1 MFTYYNTYILQVYH
15 SELLV
20 TSSSLPS
27 SLSSGCADCSGVH
40 SLNDDHGDD
49 HDYCDDRDNDHDI
62 HVYDCNCFDKSQPEK
77 KLEKIMRHFPPSLN
91 PHLQI
96 CDILKRVLDLKR

>member
-1 MFTYYNTYILQVYH
+1 MSFRVAHFLTEISYMFTYYNTYILQVYH

-40 SLNDDHGDD
+40 SLDD
-49 HDYCDDRDNDHDI
+49 HDYCDDHDKGHDYCDDHDKGLFMNDVI
-62 HVYDCNCFDKSQPEK
+62 T
-77 KLEKIMRHFPPSLN
+77 
-91 PHLQI
+91 
-96 CDILKRVLDLKR
+96 

>member
-1 MFTYYNTYILQVYH
+1 MRGGFRFLFSRKSVFLGHPN
-15 SELLV
+15 
-20 TSSSLPS
+20 
-27 SLSSGCADCSGVH
+27 
-40 SLNDDHGDD
+40 
-49 HDYCDDRDNDHDI
+49 
-62 HVYDCNCFDKSQPEK
+62 VYDCNCFDKSQPEK